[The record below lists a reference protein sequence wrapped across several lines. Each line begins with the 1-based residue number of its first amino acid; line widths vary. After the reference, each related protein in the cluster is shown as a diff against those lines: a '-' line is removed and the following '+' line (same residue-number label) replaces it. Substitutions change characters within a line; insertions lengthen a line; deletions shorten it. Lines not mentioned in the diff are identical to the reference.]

1 MEHLLDPEDLDNLF
15 ALLRRASKH
24 WKDIGRHLGFTIS
37 ELDKI
42 TTKTGVSQIDHYFQ
56 ELLDMW
62 LDRAPP
68 EQQFPF
74 TEDLVRALREV
85 KSHRMAYDLENS
97 KDFMADKRL
106 HAKEGKNT
114 IHASPPSPSMAYVL
128 ALLLPLL

>member
-62 LDRAPP
+62 LDRASS
-68 EQQFPF
+68 
-74 TEDLVRALREV
+74 RAAVSVHRRPCQGTPRGQISPHGIRLGKFEGLYGRQKASREG
-85 KSHRMAYDLENS
+85 R
-97 KDFMADKRL
+97 
-106 HAKEGKNT
+106 
-114 IHASPPSPSMAYVL
+114 
-128 ALLLPLL
+128 